1 MARDYYD
8 ILDLSKSASD
18 SDIKSSYR
26 KLAMKYHPDRNPGD
40 KKAEENFREITESY
54 EILKDPQKRAAYDQ
68 YGHAA
73 FSQSSGGGSAGG
85 FSGFGSGGF
94 SDIFEDMFGMGGEQG
109 RRSAST
115 GSDLRYDLSV
125 SLEQAYSGDQIEI
138 SLTVPTKCDSCKGS
152 GAKEGSKPKQCN
164 QCGGHGKVR
173 AQQGFFTIER
183 TCAACS
189 GVGETISDPCRP
201 CKGQGR
207 VNKSK
212 KLSVNVPAGVDNGT
226 RIRLSGEGE
235 AGARGSSPGDLYIFI
250 DIKEHSLFQRDG
262 KDTYI
267 EVPVSLI
274 DAILGNSIQVPCVD
288 GSKAK
293 MNLSSG
299 TQSGTRLRMKGK
311 GMPALRGGS
320 RGDQYV
326 EINVETPVGI
336 SKKQE
341 ELFKQIKELG
351 LEKISPKTNRFRK
364 MIEYF
369 SFNVYCSIN

>member
-8 ILDLSKSASD
+8 ILGLSKSASE
-18 SDIKSSYR
+18 SEIKSSYR

-40 KKAEENFREITESY
+40 KKAEDKFKEISESY
-54 EILKDPQKRAAYDQ
+54 EILKDPQKKAAYDQ

-73 FSQSSGGGSAGG
+73 FSQGTSGGPSGG

-94 SDIFEDMFGMGGEQG
+94 SDIFEDMFGMGGGSE

-125 SLEQAYSGDQIEI
+125 SLEQAYSGDQVEI
-138 SLTVPTKCDSCKGS
+138 SLTVPTKCESCNGTGANKGS
-152 GAKEGSKPKQCN
+152 QPKQCS
-164 QCGGHGKVR
+164 QCGGYGKVR

-183 TCAACS
+183 TCATCS
-189 GVGETISDPCRP
+189 GAGEIIGDPCRV

-207 VNKSK
+207 VNKNK

-250 DIKEHSLFQRDG
+250 DIKDHSIFQRDG
-262 KDTYI
+262 KDTFI
-267 EVPVSLI
+267 EVPVSFI
-274 DAILGNSIQVPCVD
+274 DAVLGNSIQVPCID

-311 GMPALRGGS
+311 GMPGLRGVS

-326 EINVETPVGI
+326 QINVETPVGI
-336 SKKQE
+336 SRKQE
-341 ELFKQIKELG
+341 DLFKQIKDLG
-351 LEKISPKTNRFRK
+351 IDKISPKTSRFK
-364 MIEYF
+364 KLIQ
-369 SFNVYCSIN
+369 

>member
-8 ILDLSKSASD
+8 ILGLPKSASD
-18 SDIKSSYR
+18 SQIKSSYR

-40 KKAEENFREITESY
+40 KKAEDKFKEISESY
-54 EILKDPQKRAAYDQ
+54 EILKDPQKKAAYDQ

-73 FSQSSGGGSAGG
+73 FSQGSSGGASGG

-94 SDIFEDMFGMGGEQG
+94 SDIFEDMFGMGGGSE

-125 SLEQAYSGDQIEI
+125 SLEQAYSGDQVEI
-138 SLTVPTKCDSCKGS
+138 SLTVPTKCESCNGS
-152 GAKEGSKPKQCN
+152 GANKGSQPKQCS
-164 QCGGHGKVR
+164 QCGGYGKVR

-189 GVGETISDPCRP
+189 GVGEIIGDPCRL
-201 CKGQGR
+201 CSGQGR
-207 VNKSK
+207 VNKNK

-250 DIKEHSLFQRDG
+250 DIKDHSIFQRDG
-262 KDTYI
+262 KDTFI
-267 EVPVSLI
+267 EVPVSFI
-274 DAILGNSIQVPCVD
+274 DAILGNSIQVPCID

-293 MNLSSG
+293 MNLNSG

-311 GMPALRGGS
+311 GMPGLRGGS

-326 EINVETPVGI
+326 QINVETPVGI
-336 SKKQE
+336 SRKQE
-341 ELFKQIKELG
+341 DLFKQIKDLG
-351 LEKISPKTNRFRK
+351 IDKISPKASKFK
-364 MIEYF
+364 KLIQ
-369 SFNVYCSIN
+369 

>member
-8 ILDLSKSASD
+8 ILGLSKSASE
-18 SDIKSSYR
+18 SEIKSSYR

-40 KKAEENFREITESY
+40 KKAEDKFKEISESY
-54 EILKDPQKRAAYDQ
+54 EILKDPQKKAAYDQ

-73 FSQSSGGGSAGG
+73 FSQGTSGGASGG

-94 SDIFEDMFGMGGEQG
+94 SDIFEDMFGMGGGSE

-125 SLEQAYSGDQIEI
+125 SLEQAYSGDQVEI
-138 SLTVPTKCDSCKGS
+138 SLTVPTKCESCNGTGANKGS
-152 GAKEGSKPKQCN
+152 QPKQCS
-164 QCGGHGKVR
+164 QCGGYGKVR

-183 TCAACS
+183 TCTTCS
-189 GVGETISDPCRP
+189 GAGEIIGDPCRI

-207 VNKSK
+207 INKNK

-250 DIKEHSLFQRDG
+250 DIKDHSIFQRDG
-262 KDTYI
+262 KDTFL
-267 EVPVSLI
+267 EVPVSFI
-274 DAILGNSIQVPCVD
+274 DAVLGNSIQVPCID

-311 GMPALRGGS
+311 GMPGLRGGS

-326 EINVETPVGI
+326 QINVETPVGI
-336 SKKQE
+336 SRKQE
-341 ELFKQIKELG
+341 DLFKQIKDLG
-351 LEKISPKTNRFRK
+351 IDKISPKTSRFK
-364 MIEYF
+364 KLIQ
-369 SFNVYCSIN
+369 

>member
-8 ILDLSKSASD
+8 VLGLSKSASD
-18 SDIKSSYR
+18 SEIKSSYR
-26 KLAMKYHPDRNPGD
+26 KLAMKYHPDKNPDD
-40 KKAEENFREITESY
+40 KKAEDNFREITESY
-54 EILKDPQKRAAYDQ
+54 EILKDSQKRAAYDQ

-73 FSQSSGGGSAGG
+73 FSQGSSGGNPGGG
-85 FSGFGSGGF
+85 FGGGF

-109 RRSAST
+109 RRSAAT

-125 SLEQAYSGDQIEI
+125 SLEQAFSGDQMEI
-138 SLTVPTKCDSCKGS
+138 SLTVPTKCDPCNGS
-152 GAKEGSKPKQCN
+152 GAKKGSQPRQCN

-189 GVGETISDPCRP
+189 GVGETISDPCRV

-235 AGARGSSPGDLYIFI
+235 AGARGSTSGDLYIFI
-250 DIKEHSLFQRDG
+250 EIKEHSLFQRDG
-262 KDTYI
+262 KDTFI
-267 EVPVSLI
+267 EVPVSVI
-274 DAILGNSIQVPCVD
+274 DAVLGNSIQVPCVD

-341 ELFKQIKELG
+341 DLFKQIKELG
-351 LEKISPKTNRFRK
+351 IEKVSPKTNRFKK
-364 MIEYF
+364 MIE
-369 SFNVYCSIN
+369 

>member
-8 ILDLSKSASD
+8 ILGLPKSASD
-18 SDIKSSYR
+18 SEIKSSYR

-40 KKAEENFREITESY
+40 KKAEDNFKETAQAY
-54 EILKDPQKRAAYDQ
+54 EILKDSQKRAAYDQ

-73 FSQSSGGGSAGG
+73 FSQGSSGSSSGGG
-85 FSGFGSGGF
+85 FGGGF
-94 SDIFEDMFGMGGEQG
+94 SDIFEDMFGMGGREQG
-109 RRSAST
+109 RKAASS

-125 SLEQAYSGDQIEI
+125 SLEQAYSGDQVEI
-138 SLTVPTKCDSCKGS
+138 SLTVPSKCETCNGS
-152 GAKEGSKPKQCN
+152 GANKGSQPKQCN

-189 GVGETISDPCRP
+189 GIGETISDPCRP
-201 CKGQGR
+201 CQGQGR
-207 VNKSK
+207 INKPK

-235 AGARGSSPGDLYIFI
+235 AGARGSGAGDLYIFI
-250 DIKEHSLFQRDG
+250 DIKEHSFFQRDG
-262 KDTYI
+262 KDTFI

-274 DAILGNSIQVPCVD
+274 DAVLGNSIQVPCVD

-293 MNLSSG
+293 MNLSAG
-299 TQSGTRLRMKGK
+299 TQSGSRLRMKGK

-341 ELFKQIKELG
+341 DLFKQIKELG
-351 LEKISPKTNRFRK
+351 IDKISPKTKRFKK
-364 MIEYF
+364 MIE
-369 SFNVYCSIN
+369 

>member
-8 ILDLSKSASD
+8 VLGLSKSASD
-18 SDIKSSYR
+18 SEIKSSYR
-26 KLAMKYHPDRNPGD
+26 KLAMKYHPDKNPDD
-40 KKAEENFREITESY
+40 KKAEDNFREITESY
-54 EILKDPQKRAAYDQ
+54 EILKDSQKRAAYDQ

-73 FSQSSGGGSAGG
+73 FSQGSSGGNPGGG
-85 FSGFGSGGF
+85 FGGGF

-109 RRSAST
+109 RRSAAT

-125 SLEQAYSGDQIEI
+125 SLEQAFSGDQMEI
-138 SLTVPTKCDSCKGS
+138 SLTVPTKCEPCNGS
-152 GAKEGSKPKQCN
+152 GANKGSQPKKCN

-189 GVGETISDPCRP
+189 GVGETISDPCRV

-235 AGARGSSPGDLYIFI
+235 AGARGSTSGDLYIFI
-250 DIKEHSLFQRDG
+250 EIKEHSLFQRDG
-262 KDTYI
+262 KDTFI
-267 EVPVSLI
+267 EVPVSVI
-274 DAILGNSIQVPCVD
+274 DAVLGNSIQVPCVD

-341 ELFKQIKELG
+341 DLFKQIKELG
-351 LEKISPKTNRFRK
+351 IEKVSPKTNRFKK
-364 MIEYF
+364 MIE
-369 SFNVYCSIN
+369 

>member
-8 ILDLSKSASD
+8 VLGLSKSASE

-26 KLAMKYHPDRNPGD
+26 KLAMKYHPDKNPDD
-40 KKAEENFREITESY
+40 KKAEDNFREITESY

-73 FSQSSGGGSAGG
+73 FSQGSSGGNPGGG
-85 FSGFGSGGF
+85 FGGGF

-109 RRSAST
+109 RRSAAT

-125 SLEQAYSGDQIEI
+125 SLEQAFSGDQMEI
-138 SLTVPTKCDSCKGS
+138 SLTVPTKCESCNGS
-152 GAKEGSKPKQCN
+152 GANKGSQPKQCN

-235 AGARGSSPGDLYIFI
+235 AGARGSAPGDLYIFI

-262 KDTYI
+262 KDTFI
-267 EVPVSLI
+267 EVPVSI
-274 DAILGNSIQVPCVD
+274 VDAVLGNSIQVPCVD

-341 ELFKQIKELG
+341 DLFKQIKELG
-351 LEKISPKTNRFRK
+351 LEKVSPKTKRFKK
-364 MIEYF
+364 MIE
-369 SFNVYCSIN
+369 

>member
-8 ILDLSKSASD
+8 ILGLSKSASE
-18 SDIKSSYR
+18 SEIKSSYR

-40 KKAEENFREITESY
+40 KKAEDNFKEISESY
-54 EILKDPQKRAAYDQ
+54 EILKDPQKKAAYDQ

-73 FSQSSGGGSAGG
+73 FSQGSSDGASGG
-85 FSGFGSGGF
+85 FSGFGGGGF
-94 SDIFEDMFGMGGEQG
+94 SDIFEDMFGMGGGSE

-125 SLEQAYSGDQIEI
+125 SLEQAYSGDQVEI
-138 SLTVPTKCDSCKGS
+138 SLTVPTKCESCNGTGANKGS
-152 GAKEGSKPKQCN
+152 QPKQCS
-164 QCGGHGKVR
+164 QCGGYGKVR

-183 TCAACS
+183 TCASCS
-189 GVGETISDPCRP
+189 GAGEIIGDPCRV

-207 VNKSK
+207 VNKNK

-250 DIKEHSLFQRDG
+250 DIKDHSIFQRDG
-262 KDTYI
+262 KDTFI
-267 EVPVSLI
+267 EVPVSFI
-274 DAILGNSIQVPCVD
+274 DAVLGNSIQVPCID

-311 GMPALRGGS
+311 GMPGLRGGS

-326 EINVETPVGI
+326 QINVETPVGI
-336 SKKQE
+336 SRKQE
-341 ELFKQIKELG
+341 DLFKQIKDLG
-351 LEKISPKTNRFRK
+351 IDKISPKTSRFK
-364 MIEYF
+364 KLIQ
-369 SFNVYCSIN
+369 

>member
-8 ILDLSKSASD
+8 ILGLSKSASE
-18 SDIKSSYR
+18 SEIKSSYR

-40 KKAEENFREITESY
+40 KKAEDKFKEISESY
-54 EILKDPQKRAAYDQ
+54 EILKDPQKKAAYDQ

-73 FSQSSGGGSAGG
+73 YSQGTSGGASGG

-94 SDIFEDMFGMGGEQG
+94 SDIFEDMFGMGGGSE

-125 SLEQAYSGDQIEI
+125 SLEQAYSGDQVEI
-138 SLTVPTKCDSCKGS
+138 SLTVPTKCESCNGTGANKGS
-152 GAKEGSKPKQCN
+152 QPKQCS
-164 QCGGHGKVR
+164 QCGGYGKVR

-183 TCAACS
+183 TCASCS
-189 GVGETISDPCRP
+189 GAGEIIGDPCRV

-207 VNKSK
+207 VNKNK

-250 DIKEHSLFQRDG
+250 DIKDHSIFQRDG
-262 KDTYI
+262 KDTFI
-267 EVPVSLI
+267 EVPVSFI
-274 DAILGNSIQVPCVD
+274 DAVLGNSIQVPCID
-288 GSKAK
+288 GQKAK
-293 MNLSSG
+293 MNLNSG

-311 GMPALRGGS
+311 GLPGLRGGS

-326 EINVETPVGI
+326 QINVETPVGI
-336 SKKQE
+336 SRKQE
-341 ELFKQIKELG
+341 DLFKQIKDLG
-351 LEKISPKTNRFRK
+351 IDKISPKTSRFK
-364 MIEYF
+364 KLIQ
-369 SFNVYCSIN
+369 

>member
-8 ILDLSKSASD
+8 ILGLSKSASD
-18 SDIKSSYR
+18 SEIKSSYR

-40 KKAEENFREITESY
+40 KKAEEKFKEISESY
-54 EILKDPQKRAAYDQ
+54 EILKDPQKKAAYDQ

-73 FSQSSGGGSAGG
+73 FSQGASGGASGG

-94 SDIFEDMFGMGGEQG
+94 SDIFEDMFGMGGGSE

-125 SLEQAYSGDQIEI
+125 SLEQAYSGDQVEI
-138 SLTVPTKCDSCKGS
+138 SLTVPTKCEACNGS
-152 GAKEGSKPKQCN
+152 GANRGSEPKQCS
-164 QCGGHGKVR
+164 QCGGYGKVR

-189 GVGETISDPCRP
+189 GAGEIIGDPCKV

-207 VNKSK
+207 VNKNK

-250 DIKEHSLFQRDG
+250 DIKDHSIFQRDG
-262 KDTYI
+262 KDTFI
-267 EVPVSLI
+267 EVPVSFI
-274 DAILGNSIQVPCVD
+274 DAVLGNSIQVPCID

-311 GMPALRGGS
+311 GMPGLRGGS

-326 EINVETPVGI
+326 QINVETPVGI
-336 SKKQE
+336 SRKQE
-341 ELFKQIKELG
+341 DLFKQIKDLG
-351 LEKISPKTNRFRK
+351 VDKISPKTSRFK
-364 MIEYF
+364 KLIQ
-369 SFNVYCSIN
+369 

>member
-8 ILDLSKSASD
+8 ILGLSKSASE
-18 SDIKSSYR
+18 SEIKSSYR

-40 KKAEENFREITESY
+40 KKAEDKFKEMSEY
-54 EILKDPQKRAAYDQ
+54 YDILKDPQKKAAYDQ

-73 FSQSSGGGSAGG
+73 FSQGTSGGASGG

-94 SDIFEDMFGMGGEQG
+94 SDIFEDMFGMGGGSE

-125 SLEQAYSGDQIEI
+125 SLEQAYSGDQVEI
-138 SLTVPTKCDSCKGS
+138 SLTVPTKCESCNGTGANKGS
-152 GAKEGSKPKQCN
+152 QPKQCS
-164 QCGGHGKVR
+164 QCGGYGKVR

-183 TCAACS
+183 TCASCS
-189 GVGETISDPCRP
+189 GAGEIIGDPCRV

-207 VNKSK
+207 VNKNK

-250 DIKEHSLFQRDG
+250 DIKDHSIFQRDG
-262 KDTYI
+262 KDTFI
-267 EVPVSLI
+267 EVPVSFI
-274 DAILGNSIQVPCVD
+274 DAVLGNSIQVPCID

-311 GMPALRGGS
+311 GMPGLRGGS

-326 EINVETPVGI
+326 QINVETPVGI
-336 SKKQE
+336 SRKQE
-341 ELFKQIKELG
+341 DLFKQIKDLG
-351 LEKISPKTNRFRK
+351 IDKISPKTSRFK
-364 MIEYF
+364 KLIQ
-369 SFNVYCSIN
+369 

>member
-8 ILDLSKSASD
+8 VLGLPKSASD
-18 SDIKSSYR
+18 SEIKSSYR

-40 KKAEENFREITESY
+40 KKAEDNFKETTQAY
-54 EILKDPQKRAAYDQ
+54 EILKDSQKRAAYDQ

-73 FSQSSGGGSAGG
+73 FSQGSSGSSSGGG
-85 FSGFGSGGF
+85 FGGGF
-94 SDIFEDMFGMGGEQG
+94 SDIFEDMFGMGGREQG
-109 RRSAST
+109 RKAASS

-125 SLEQAYSGDQIEI
+125 SLEQAYSGDQVEI
-138 SLTVPTKCDSCKGS
+138 SLTVPSKCETCNGS
-152 GAKEGSKPKQCN
+152 GANKGSQPKQCN

-189 GVGETISDPCRP
+189 GIGETISDPCRP
-201 CKGQGR
+201 CQGQGR
-207 VNKSK
+207 INKPK

-235 AGARGSSPGDLYIFI
+235 AGARGSGAGDLYIFI
-250 DIKEHSLFQRDG
+250 DIKEHSFFQRDG
-262 KDTYI
+262 KDTFI

-274 DAILGNSIQVPCVD
+274 DAVLGNSIQVPCVD

-293 MNLSSG
+293 MNLSAG
-299 TQSGTRLRMKGK
+299 TQSGARLRMKGK

-341 ELFKQIKELG
+341 DLFKQIKELG
-351 LEKISPKTNRFRK
+351 IDKISPKTKRFKK
-364 MIEYF
+364 MIE
-369 SFNVYCSIN
+369 

>member
-8 ILDLSKSASD
+8 VLGLSKSASD

-26 KLAMKYHPDRNPGD
+26 KLAMKYHPDKNPDD
-40 KKAEENFREITESY
+40 KKAEDNFREITESY
-54 EILKDPQKRAAYDQ
+54 EILKDSQKRAAYDQ

-73 FSQSSGGGSAGG
+73 FSQGTSGGNQGGG
-85 FSGFGSGGF
+85 FGGGF
-94 SDIFEDMFGMGGEQG
+94 SDIFEDMFGMGGDQG
-109 RRSAST
+109 RRSAPT

-125 SLEQAYSGDQIEI
+125 SLEQAFSGDQMEI
-138 SLTVPTKCDSCKGS
+138 SLTVPTKCEPCNGS
-152 GAKEGSKPKQCN
+152 GANKGSQPKQCN

-235 AGARGSSPGDLYIFI
+235 AGARGSAPGDLYIFI

-262 KDTYI
+262 KDTFI
-267 EVPVSLI
+267 EVPVSI
-274 DAILGNSIQVPCVD
+274 VDAVLGNSIQVPCVD

-341 ELFKQIKELG
+341 DLFKQIKELG
-351 LEKISPKTNRFRK
+351 LEKVSPKTKRFKK
-364 MIEYF
+364 MIE
-369 SFNVYCSIN
+369 

>member
-8 ILDLSKSASD
+8 ILGLPKSASD
-18 SDIKSSYR
+18 SEIKSSYR

-40 KKAEENFREITESY
+40 KKAEDNFKETAQAY
-54 EILKDPQKRAAYDQ
+54 EILKDSQKRAAYDQ

-73 FSQSSGGGSAGG
+73 FSQGSSGSSSGGG
-85 FSGFGSGGF
+85 FGGGF
-94 SDIFEDMFGMGGEQG
+94 SDIFEDMFGMGGREQG
-109 RRSAST
+109 RKAASS

-125 SLEQAYSGDQIEI
+125 SLEQAYSGDQVEI
-138 SLTVPTKCDSCKGS
+138 SLTVPSKCETCNGS
-152 GAKEGSKPKQCN
+152 GANKGSQPKQCN

-235 AGARGSSPGDLYIFI
+235 AGARGSAPGDLYIFI

-262 KDTYI
+262 KDTFI
-267 EVPVSLI
+267 EVPVSI
-274 DAILGNSIQVPCVD
+274 VDAVLGNSIQVPCVD

-341 ELFKQIKELG
+341 DLFKQIKELG
-351 LEKISPKTNRFRK
+351 LEKVSPKTKRFKK
-364 MIEYF
+364 MIE
-369 SFNVYCSIN
+369 

>member
-8 ILDLSKSASD
+8 ILGLPKSASD
-18 SDIKSSYR
+18 SEIKSSYR

-40 KKAEENFREITESY
+40 KKAEDNFKETTQAY
-54 EILKDPQKRAAYDQ
+54 EILKDSQKRAAYDQ

-73 FSQSSGGGSAGG
+73 FSQGSSGSSSGGG
-85 FSGFGSGGF
+85 FGGGF
-94 SDIFEDMFGMGGEQG
+94 SDIFEDMFGMGGREQG
-109 RRSAST
+109 RKAASS

-125 SLEQAYSGDQIEI
+125 SLEQAYSGDQVEI
-138 SLTVPTKCDSCKGS
+138 SLTVPSKCETCNGS
-152 GAKEGSKPKQCN
+152 GANKGSQPKQCN

-189 GVGETISDPCRP
+189 GIGETISDPCRP
-201 CKGQGR
+201 CQGQGR
-207 VNKSK
+207 INKPK

-235 AGARGSSPGDLYIFI
+235 AGARGSGAGDLYIFI
-250 DIKEHSLFQRDG
+250 DIKEHSFFQRDG
-262 KDTYI
+262 KDTFI

-274 DAILGNSIQVPCVD
+274 DAVLGNSIQVPCVD

-293 MNLSSG
+293 MNLSAG
-299 TQSGTRLRMKGK
+299 TQSGARLRMKGK

-341 ELFKQIKELG
+341 DLFKQIKELG
-351 LEKISPKTNRFRK
+351 IDKISPKTKRFKK
-364 MIEYF
+364 MIE
-369 SFNVYCSIN
+369 

>member
-8 ILDLSKSASD
+8 ILGLSKSASD
-18 SDIKSSYR
+18 SEIKSSYR

-40 KKAEENFREITESY
+40 KKAEDKFKEISESY
-54 EILKDPQKRAAYDQ
+54 EILKDPQKKAAYDQ

-73 FSQSSGGGSAGG
+73 FSQGSGGASAGG
-85 FSGFGSGGF
+85 FSGFGAGGF
-94 SDIFEDMFGMGGEQG
+94 SDIFEDMFGMGSDSA

-115 GSDLRYDLSV
+115 GSDLRYDLSI
-125 SLEQAYSGDQIEI
+125 SLEQAYSGDQVEI
-138 SLTVPTKCDSCKGS
+138 SLNVPTKCDSCNGS
-152 GAKEGSKPKQCN
+152 GANKGSQPKQCS

-183 TCAACS
+183 TCSACS
-189 GVGETISDPCRP
+189 GVGEIIGDPCRL
-201 CKGQGR
+201 CNGQGR
-207 VNKSK
+207 VNKNK

-235 AGARGSSPGDLYIFI
+235 AGARGSAAGDLYIFI
-250 DIKEHSLFQRDG
+250 DIKDHSLFQRDG
-262 KDTYI
+262 KDTFI
-267 EVPVSLI
+267 EVPVSFI
-274 DAILGNSIQVPCVD
+274 DAVLGNSIQVPCID
-288 GSKAK
+288 GSRAK

-311 GMPALRGGS
+311 GMPGLRGGS

-326 EINVETPVGI
+326 QINVEIPVGI

-341 ELFKQIKELG
+341 DLFKQIKELG
-351 LEKISPKTNRFRK
+351 TEKISPKTSRFK
-364 MIEYF
+364 KIIE
-369 SFNVYCSIN
+369 

>member
-8 ILDLSKSASD
+8 ILGLSKSASD
-18 SDIKSSYR
+18 NEIKSSYR

-40 KKAEENFREITESY
+40 KKAEEKFKEITESY
-54 EILKDPQKRAAYDQ
+54 EILKDPQKKAAYDQ

-73 FSQSSGGGSAGG
+73 FSNGSGSGSSSG

-94 SDIFEDMFGMGGEQG
+94 SDIFEDMFGMGSEKS
-109 RRSAST
+109 RRSASS

-125 SLEQAYSGDQIEI
+125 SLEQAYSGDQVEI
-138 SLTVPTKCDSCKGS
+138 SLTVPSKCEGCNGS
-152 GAKEGSKPKQCN
+152 GANKGSKPKQCN
-164 QCGGHGKVR
+164 QCGGYGKIR

-189 GVGETISDPCRP
+189 GAGEIIGDPCRI

-235 AGARGSSPGDLYIFI
+235 AGARGTSAGDLYIFI

-262 KDTYI
+262 KDTFI
-267 EVPVSLI
+267 EVPVSFI

-293 MNLSSG
+293 MNLSPG

-311 GMPALRGGS
+311 GMPGLRGGS

-326 EINVETPVGI
+326 QINVETPVHM
-336 SKKQE
+336 SRKQE
-341 ELFKQIKELG
+341 DLIKQIKELG
-351 LEKISPKTNRFRK
+351 IEKISPRTARFK
-364 MIEYF
+364 KIIE
-369 SFNVYCSIN
+369 